1 MYLSVRPLPLILP
14 SLTSADWAELRQ
26 VTARNKV
33 EIFKAGKKVAAAVI
47 FKGKKYSKA
56 RNIQISKVEIFKA
69 GKKVAVAL
77 TFKGNKYL
85 NATNI

>member
-1 MYLSVRPLPLILP
+1 MYLFVRPLPLILP

-26 VTARNKV
+26 VTARN
-33 EIFKAGKKVAAAVI
+33 
-47 FKGKKYSKA
+47 
-56 RNIQISKVEIFKA
+56 RVEIFKA

>member
-1 MYLSVRPLPLILP
+1 MYLFVRSLPLILP

-26 VTARNKV
+26 VTARNRV

-56 RNIQISKVEIFKA
+56 RNIQISKVEISKA
-69 GKKVAVAL
+69 GRKVAAAVI
-77 TFKGNKYL
+77 FKGKKYS
-85 NATNI
+85 NI

>member
-1 MYLSVRPLPLILP
+1 MSVRPLPLILP

-26 VTARNKV
+26 VTARNRV

-56 RNIQISKVEIFKA
+56 RNIQISKVEISKA
-69 GKKVAVAL
+69 GRKVAAAVI
-77 TFKGNKYL
+77 FKGKKYS
-85 NATNI
+85 NI

>member
-1 MYLSVRPLPLILP
+1 MYLFVRPLPLILP

-26 VTARNKV
+26 VTARNRV

-56 RNIQISKVEIFKA
+56 RNIQISKVEISKA
-69 GKKVAVAL
+69 GRKVAAAVI
-77 TFKGNKYL
+77 FKGKKYS
-85 NATNI
+85 NF

>member
-1 MYLSVRPLPLILP
+1 MYLFVRPLPLILP

-26 VTARNKV
+26 VTARNRV

-56 RNIQISKVEIFKA
+56 RNIQISKVEISKA
-69 GKKVAVAL
+69 GRKVAAAVI
-77 TFKGNKYL
+77 FKGKKYS
-85 NATNI
+85 NI